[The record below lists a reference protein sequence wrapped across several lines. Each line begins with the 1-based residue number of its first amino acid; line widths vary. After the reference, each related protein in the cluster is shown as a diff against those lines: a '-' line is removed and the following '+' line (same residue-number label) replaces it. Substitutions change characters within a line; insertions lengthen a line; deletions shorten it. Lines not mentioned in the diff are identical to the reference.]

1 MISCLQKQLNDQEAR
16 RNQETLKLQPLQDA
30 CRDWQQLC
38 QVDFDDLETEAIRA
52 TMFGITRSL
61 IEYFGELP
69 REEAE
74 EAAVEV
80 LDEVNEEEVVE
91 NIVEVPAVDAVKE

>member
-1 MISCLQKQLNDQEAR
+1 
-16 RNQETLKLQPLQDA
+16 
-30 CRDWQQLC
+30 
-38 QVDFDDLETEAIRA
+38 
-52 TMFGITRSL
+52 MFGITRSL